1 MFPLDDSDILKS
13 PRQRYPYF
21 REIRL
26 KKIVADFKFRKL
38 REMAVLSGYK
48 FIVADL
54 DSIREI
60 LSFHPDY

>member
-13 PRQRYPYF
+13 PRQRYLYF
-21 REIRL
+21 REIRS

-38 REMAVLSGYK
+38 CEMAVLSGYK

-60 LSFHPDY
+60 LNFHPDY